1 MQKKKKNK
9 KLENRP
15 GFGSNCFLFQLG
27 MDALFRVVDVTK
39 RGINALYAFVVPELW
54 DKNTQYTCN
63 DITTDGKRFGE
74 RNPDS
79 KEATL
84 ARERLNEVKHSCS
97 KFIFYDYLH

>member
-54 DKNTQYTCN
+54 DKNTQYDTSN
-63 DITTDGKRFGE
+63 ILVDGRYGLQH
-74 RNPDS
+74 PDS
-79 KEATL
+79 QWTQE
-84 ARERLNEVKHSCS
+84 ARERLRRVKKSYS
-97 KFIFYDYLH
+97 